1 MEKDFF
7 GWAKIKQEVQERK
20 QPPYYAVGQI
30 WWCSLGSNVGT
41 EQDGKGEEFVRPV
54 VVLTKFNEHSCV
66 VVPLTGRER
75 KGRYYLPLGTVTGRP
90 SSAILSQ
97 LRLID
102 SRRLANKIG
111 WISKAEHTA
120 LKKAV
125 TAIL

>member
-7 GWAKIKQEVQERK
+7 GWAGIKQKVHERK
-20 QPPYYAVGQI
+20 QPPYFAEGQI
-30 WWCSLGSNVGT
+30 WWCSLGLNVGT
-41 EQDGKGEEFVRPV
+41 EQDGKGEDFVRPV

-75 KGRYYLPLGTVTGRP
+75 RGRYYLSLGTVTGRP

-111 WISKAEHTA
+111 WISKEEHA
-120 LKKAV
+120 AMKKAV
-125 TAIL
+125 TALL